1 MTLGQL
7 LILVLIV
14 VVFWLGSRLK
24 KHEQRIDELED
35 KNDE

>member
-14 VVFWLGSRLK
+14 VVFWLASRLK
-24 KHEQRIDELED
+24 KHEQRIEELEG
-35 KNDE
+35 KEEE

>member
-7 LILVLIV
+7 LLLVLIV
-14 VVFWLGSRLK
+14 VVFWLASRLK
-24 KHEQRIDELED
+24 KQDQRIDKLEG